1 MSTVKMVRVLRTAV
15 VSIVSITALGMAL
28 GASPVFAEADYQN
41 VGKSLPVVSVGPQYD
56 TTHVYVASQ
65 DIDAFVD
72 SFVATFGG
80 TASPR
85 AVFTVTPT
93 PSRTASQYVRT
104 PVGML
109 SVFAFQTPIPYP
121 FGSERT
127 GYLVTDMDKA
137 VRAARAAG
145 ADVIVDTFDDPIGKD
160 ALIQWPGGLN
170 RQLYWH
176 TKAPSYDPLETV
188 PDNRVYVSA
197 QSADNFIKRFVRFS
211 RGKVVSDSRHAD
223 GGEIGRPGETIRR
236 VRITSG
242 FGTMLVFV
250 TDGKLPYPYGREV
263 TGYLVADLDST
274 LAKAQGVG
282 VQVLSPANRT
292 VEGHTAMVEFPGGY
306 VAEIHEL
313 AK

>member
-1 MSTVKMVRVLRTAV
+1 MSTVKMYRLLRVAG
-15 VSIVSITALGMAL
+15 SIAALGLVLA
-28 GASPVFAEADYQN
+28 GSPAFAEADHQN
-41 VGKSLPVVSVGPQYD
+41 AGRSMPVVSVGPQYD

-65 DIDAFVD
+65 DIDAFID

-80 TASPR
+80 KASQR

-93 PSRTASQYVRT
+93 PSETASQYVQT

-145 ADVIVDTFDDPIGKD
+145 ADVIVEPFDDPIGKD
-160 ALIQWPGGLN
+160 AIIQWPGGLTM
-170 RQLYWH
+170 QLYWH
-176 TKAPSYDPLETV
+176 TKAPSYGPLETV
-188 PDNRVYVSA
+188 PHNRVYVSA
-197 QSADNFIKRFVRFS
+197 QSADNFIKCFVRFAH
-211 RGKVVSDSRHAD
+211 GKRVSDNHHAD
-223 GGEIGRPGETIRR
+223 GSEIGQPGETIRR

-242 FGTMLVFV
+242 FGNMLVFV
-250 TDGKLPYPYGREV
+250 TDGKLPYPFGRET
-263 TGYLVADLDST
+263 TGYGVADLDAT

-282 VQVLSPANRT
+282 VKLLSPATDT
-292 VEGHTAMVEFPGGY
+292 VEGRTAMVEFPGGY
-306 VAEIHEL
+306 VAEIHEA

>member
-1 MSTVKMVRVLRTAV
+1 MSTVKMVRVLRAAV

-28 GASPVFAEADYQN
+28 GSSPAFAEADHQN

-56 TTHVYVASQ
+56 TTHVYVATQ

-93 PSRTASQYVRT
+93 PSKTASQYVRT

-127 GYLVTDMDKA
+127 GYLVTDMDMA

-160 ALIQWPGGLN
+160 AVIQWPGGLN
-170 RQLYWH
+170 MQLYWH
-176 TKAPSYDPLETV
+176 TKAPSYGPLETV

-211 RGKVVSDSRHAD
+211 HGKVVSDNRHAD
-223 GGEIGRPGETIRR
+223 GGEIGRSGETIRR

-263 TGYLVADLDST
+263 TGYLVADLDAT

-282 VQVLSPANRT
+282 VKVLSPANRT
-292 VEGHTAMVEFPGGY
+292 VEGRTAMVEFPGGY

>member
-1 MSTVKMVRVLRTAV
+1 MSTVKMYRLLRTAV
-15 VSIVSITALGMAL
+15 ISIGALGVAL
-28 GASPVFAEADYQN
+28 AGSPTFAEADHQN
-41 VGKSLPVVSVGPQYD
+41 LGKSMPVVSVGPQYD
-56 TTHVYVASQ
+56 TTHVYVPNQ
-65 DIDAFVD
+65 DIDAFVE

-80 TASPR
+80 KASQR

-93 PSRTASQYVRT
+93 PSKTASQYVQT

-127 GYLVTDMDKA
+127 GYLVTDMNVA

-160 ALIQWPGGLN
+160 AIIQWPGGLYM
-170 RQLYWH
+170 QLYWH
-176 TKAPSYDPLETV
+176 TKAPSYGPLQTV

-197 QSADNFIKRFVRFS
+197 QSADNFVKRFLRFS
-211 RGKVVSDSRHAD
+211 HGKVVSDNRHAD
-223 GGEIGRPGETIRR
+223 GGEIGHSRETIRR

-242 FGTMLVFV
+242 FGNMLVFV
-250 TDGKLPYPYGREV
+250 TDGKLPYPFGRET
-263 TGYLVADLDST
+263 TGYQVADLDAT

-282 VQVLSPANRT
+282 VKVLSPANRT
-292 VEGHTAMVEFPGGY
+292 VEGRTAMVEFPGGY
-306 VAEIHEL
+306 VAEIHEPM
-313 AK
+313 K